1 MFFLF
6 FSIDG
11 CFLFSVILFSVYEGW
26 KINFNDLI
34 GSISFQIRDREY
46 SWSGVGESNHILIC
60 RSYRKL
66 VGPYFN

>member
-1 MFFLF
+1 M
-6 FSIDG
+6 
-11 CFLFSVILFSVYEGW
+11 ILFSVYEGW

-34 GSISFQIRDREY
+34 GSISFQIGVREY
-46 SWSGVGESNHILIC
+46 SLSGVGESNHILVC